1 LPIVLYGREIW
12 SLKLTEECRLR
23 VFEIRVL
30 RRILGPKR
38 DEVTGEWRKLH
49 KEELYDLHCL
59 PNIILVIK
67 SRRMRWAELV
77 ARVEDR
83 RGAYRV
89 LVGRPERKRAVGIPR
104 LKWEDDIEINLQE
117 LGWGRG
123 LDYSG
128 SG

>member
-1 LPIVLYGREIW
+1 
-12 SLKLTEECRLR
+12 
-23 VFEIRVL
+23 
-30 RRILGPKR
+30 
-38 DEVTGEWRKLH
+38 
-49 KEELYDLHCL
+49 
-59 PNIILVIK
+59 
-67 SRRMRWAELV
+67 MRWAELV

-89 LVGRPERKRAVGIPR
+89 LVGRPERKRSVGIPR

-123 LDYSG
+123 FDYSG